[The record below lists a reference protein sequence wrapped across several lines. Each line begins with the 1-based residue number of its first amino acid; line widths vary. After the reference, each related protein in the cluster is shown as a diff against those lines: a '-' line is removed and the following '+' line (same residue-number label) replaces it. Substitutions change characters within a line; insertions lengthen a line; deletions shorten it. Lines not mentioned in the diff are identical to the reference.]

1 MIIQSLVLSQN
12 ASLIVFK
19 KALVM
24 RVTMVAIDRSG
35 VGLEP
40 ATVGAGR
47 NTRRDARIFRDYRGP
62 DFLYLALFPDRAK
75 KSNFPTWNLERS
87 R

>member
-47 NTRRDARIFRDYRGP
+47 NMRGGGP
-62 DFLYLALFPDRAK
+62 DFSGVQGPAFSVSGPDVVCVQLMSCVILMLY
-75 KSNFPTWNLERS
+75 
-87 R
+87 